1 MLEEYQQ
8 EDSGYWACVYCGNQ
22 PLLPSGLSDIPS
34 EAMVKLYCLK
44 CLDVNTHKSL
54 RHLNVDGIYF
64 GTGFP
69 HMLFTVHPNTGQ
81 RGPPTRLCPGSM
93 ISRSIQWSTSSSS
106 KPPAT
111 SRALL
116 RRFTD
121 SSPDLTLSLRH
132 IHSFAT
138 TFSGS
143 LYGLC
148 LN

>member
-8 EDSGYWACVYCGNQ
+8 EDFGYWACVYCGNQ
-22 PLLPSGLSDIPS
+22 PMLPSGFSDIPS
-34 EAMVKLYCLK
+34 EAMVSSTASNAWMCTHISHWGTNTWMASTLALVSLTCSSQYTQV
-44 CLDVNTHKSL
+44 LD
-54 RHLNVDGIYF
+54 
-64 GTGFP
+64 
-69 HMLFTVHPNTGQ
+69 

-93 ISRSIQWSTSSSS
+93 VSRSIQWSTSSSS

-116 RRFTD
+116 RWFAD
-121 SSPDLTLSLRH
+121 ASPDLTLSLWH
-132 IHSFAT
+132 IHYFAD